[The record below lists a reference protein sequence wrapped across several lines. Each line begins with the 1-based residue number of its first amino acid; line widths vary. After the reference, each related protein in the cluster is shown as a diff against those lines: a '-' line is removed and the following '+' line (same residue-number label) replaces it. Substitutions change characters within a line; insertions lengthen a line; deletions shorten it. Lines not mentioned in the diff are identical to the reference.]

1 MRSIFIL
8 GVSAAI
14 LGLVVAWRPAVAA
27 DVVYLVRHAEKMAD
41 GTSDPKLSDEGRA
54 RVCNLQGFFADKG
67 LMHVLSSDYNRTR
80 DTATPLAK
88 SLGLKVEEYD
98 PKHQVVL
105 AMMLK
110 NKPGIFLIVGHS
122 NTLPELSLVLGG
134 DDIGPWGEKEYDRF
148 FELRFAG
155 GEARTIAHK
164 SEAACPEP
172 AQ

>member
-1 MRSIFIL
+1 MTMLRYL
-8 GVSAAI
+8 
-14 LGLVVAWRPAVAA
+14 LTGLVFACLAGAAQAA
-27 DVVYLVRHAEKMAD
+27 DVVYLVRHAEKIAD
-41 GTSDPKLSDEGRA
+41 GTSDPKLTDEGRA
-54 RVCNLQGFFADKG
+54 RVCNLQGFFAGKG
-67 LMHVLSSDYNRTR
+67 LTHVLSSDYHRTR

-110 NKPGIFLIVGHS
+110 NKPGTYLIVGHS

-134 DDIGPWGEKEYDRF
+134 DDIGPWGENEYDQF

-155 GEARTIAHK
+155 GEVTTTKHQSDAQ
-164 SEAACPEP
+164 CPVLAE
-172 AQ
+172 

>member
-1 MRSIFIL
+1 MTMLRYLLIALIL
-8 GVSAAI
+8 AGFA
-14 LGLVVAWRPAVAA
+14 GLARAA

-41 GTSDPKLSDEGRA
+41 GTSDPKLSDEGKA

-67 LMHVLSSDYNRTR
+67 LTHVLSSDYHRTR

-110 NKPGIFLIVGHS
+110 NKPGTYLIVGHS

-134 DDIGPWGEKEYDRF
+134 DDIGPWGEQEYDRF
-148 FELRFAG
+148 FELRFTG
-155 GEARTIAHK
+155 GEVKTMAHQ
-164 SEAACPEP
+164 SQAVCPEAAN
-172 AQ
+172 